1 MGTDRERHL
10 LSSTINQ
17 VEHQAFNLEVDMV
30 EKMTV
35 SVTRKTLLL
44 PSQLQRKRKKR
55 KRRRKKKKRKNN
67 PLNNSLPGR
76 KNNKPLLVGLDSQF
90 PEKHRSK
97 FVHLQV
103 VLAASHSDHRA
114 E

>member
-1 MGTDRERHL
+1 M
-10 LSSTINQ
+10 SFTINQ
-17 VEHQAFNLEVDMV
+17 VEHQASSSEEDTV

-35 SVTRKTLLL
+35 SEIRRIK
-44 PSQLQRKRKKR
+44 QLQLSQSKKKRRKR

-76 KNNKPLLVGLDSQF
+76 KNSKLLLVGLDSQC

-114 E
+114 EETTAAA